1 MTKQAKT
8 DKASLRDAILS
19 RIQQSGE
26 RVFMRAD
33 FSDLGNYSQIGY
45 ALGRLV
51 KQEKLVSIGYGFY
64 SPAEISTLSGRIVP
78 CRGITTLGR
87 DALQKLGFEL
97 CLTRAEIAYNEGRS
111 TQVPTGRKIGV
122 RTNKRI
128 TRRIAYNGARIY
140 YERHPV
146 A

>member
-1 MTKQAKT
+1 MLKEAKT
-8 DKASLRDAILS
+8 GNASLRDAILS

-26 RVFMRAD
+26 RVFMRGD
-33 FSDLGNYSQIGY
+33 FSDLGNLRQIGY

-51 KQEKLVSIGYGFY
+51 KQEKIVSIGYGLY
-64 SPAEISTLSGRIVP
+64 AKAQVSAISGRLIAVGDLP
-78 CRGITTLGR
+78 SLGR
-87 DALQKLGFEL
+87 EALKKLGFET
-97 CLTRAEIAYNEGRS
+97 CLTKAQMDYNAGRS

-128 TRRIAYNGARIY
+128 TRRIGYGGRYVY
-140 YERHPV
+140 YENQPV